1 MRQLFEHLREEL
13 IGFIAQR
20 DHVLLE
26 VACRD
31 EDAPLVFK
39 LLGDLDSAQASDLF
53 MLCLDDFTTPAE
65 YVGRVL
71 AAVRVQLA
79 TVAEDLA
86 AQGRPPLAALPPTLE
101 DSQTAPA
108 QRLIGLIEHVRGWLP
123 AEGGHRV
130 IWGLFPCQV
139 ADRPTYLGFLA
150 ELMREGGTP
159 SWMRATRLVVRAPR
173 DAATPLPDPRSRRI
187 IADFSPAALQAAL
200 TEEAADER
208 LSEAQRCQALLT
220 LAQLD
225 SAHGRAA
232 AARLHFTQVIRR
244 AERLPNQTLHALALN
259 GLGELAHREGNLP
272 AARAYYECAV
282 EPACGA
288 GAPVLLAL
296 LSRNL
301 GDLAF
306 LQSRYAEAEKH
317 YDAWQRLAA
326 HTLDA
331 EGRVQALQKRALA
344 QLRLTRASDGR
355 ESLESAATL
364 GRSLQ
369 LWGLHR
375 YTLEELSRL
384 YGQLGEVSLRRTMEQ
399 ELKALPAQEFAH
411 G

>member
-20 DHVLLE
+20 DRILLE

-31 EDAPLVFK
+31 ADAPLVFK
-39 LLGDLDSAQASDLF
+39 MLSDLDSAHESDLF
-53 MLCLDDFTTPAE
+53 LLCLDDFTTPAE

-71 AAVRVQLA
+71 TAVRVQME

-86 AQGRPPLAALPPTLE
+86 AQGRPPLAALPPALADT
-101 DSQTAPA
+101 QTAPA

-123 AEGGHRV
+123 PEGGHRI
-130 IWGLFPCQV
+130 IWGFFPFQI
-139 ADRPTYLGFLA
+139 ADRPAYLGFLA
-150 ELMREGGTP
+150 ELLREGGMP
-159 SWMRATRLVVRAPR
+159 RWMRATRLIVRAPS
-173 DAATPLPDPRSRRI
+173 DAATPMPGPRSRRI
-187 IADFSPAALQAAL
+187 VADFSPAALQAAL
-200 TEEAADER
+200 ASEAADEH
-208 LSEAQRCQALLT
+208 LSEAQRAQALLT

-225 SAHGRAA
+225 SAQGRAD
-232 AARLHFTQVIRR
+232 AARRHFTEVIRH
-244 AERLPNQTLHALALN
+244 AERLSNQALQALALN

-272 AARAYYECAV
+272 AARAFYECAV

-306 LQSRYAEAEKH
+306 LESRYAEAEKH
-317 YDAWQRLAA
+317 YDAWQKLAA
-326 HTLDA
+326 HMLDA

-344 QLRLTRASDGR
+344 QLRLTRPSDGR
-355 ESLESAATL
+355 ESLEGAAAL
-364 GRSLQ
+364 GRSLE

-384 YGQLGEVSLRRTMEQ
+384 YGQLGEVSLRRTTEQ
-399 ELKALPAQEFAH
+399 ELKALPAQEFVH

>member
-123 AEGGHRV
+123 PEGGHRV
-130 IWGLFPCQV
+130 IWGLFPLRI
-139 ADRPTYLGFLA
+139 ADQPAYVSFLA
-150 ELMREGGTP
+150 ELMREGGVP
-159 SWMRATRLVVRAPR
+159 RWMRATRLIARAAREATTPSPSPR
-173 DAATPLPDPRSRRI
+173 LRRI
-187 IADFSPAALQAAL
+187 VADFSPAALQAAL
-200 TEEAADER
+200 ANEAADEH
-208 LSEAQRCQALLT
+208 LSEAQRVQALLT

-225 SAHGRAA
+225 SAHGRAD
-232 AARLHFTQVIRR
+232 AARRHFTEVSRH
-244 AERLPNQTLHALALN
+244 AERLQNQTLHALALN

-272 AARAYYECAV
+272 AARAFYECAV
-282 EPACGA
+282 APACGT
-288 GAPVLLAL
+288 GAPVVLAM

-306 LQSRYAEAEKH
+306 LQGRYAEAEKH
-317 YDAWQRLAA
+317 YSDWQQLAA
-326 HTLDA
+326 HMLDA

-355 ESLESAATL
+355 ESLESAAAL
-364 GRSLQ
+364 GRNLE

-375 YTLEELSRL
+375 YTLEELARL
-384 YGQLGEVSLRRTMEQ
+384 YGKLGEVSLRQMTEQ
-399 ELKALPAQEFAH
+399 ELKNLPAQEFAH